1 MSVLSGKPS
10 RESHLLHRP
19 TEAEAKEAQESSRR
33 LGPALA
39 KLAAQRAIT
48 PSSAPIRTV
57 IKEADGQENELE
69 IPLAAL
75 TLLQR
80 ILAEMAAGNAVT
92 LYPVHA
98 ELSTQEAANLLGVSR
113 PFLTGLLDREEIPCR
128 KVGTHRRILFEDLMN
143 YKAAIDEK
151 RTRVLDELAAQAQ
164 ELNMGY

>member
-1 MSVLSGKPS
+1 MSSLPRRPGRPS
-10 RESHLLHRP
+10 PQLHRP
-19 TEAEAKEAQESSRR
+19 TEDESREAQESSRR

-39 KLAAQRAIT
+39 KLAAQRALT
-48 PSSAPIRTV
+48 SSVAPIRIV

-98 ELSTQEAANLLGVSR
+98 ELSTQEAADLLGVSR
-113 PFLTGLLDREEIPCR
+113 PFLTALLDREEIPCR

-143 YKAAIDEK
+143 YKKVIDDK

-164 ELNMGY
+164 ELGMGY